1 MAADAGHE
9 HRQGADG
16 QAFIGPGFLAG
27 VYALGAEMSEFFPAE
42 GPSKAVVG
50 IGQNWSE
57 QRGAGVMATLETFK
71 AANPDL
77 EVGIVR
83 LENPR
88 DAMDLGIEIIYQ
100 YDSIVPTTT
109 IARSFI
115 F

>member
-1 MAADAGHE
+1 ME
-9 HRQGADG
+9 
-16 QAFIGPGFLAG
+16 
-27 VYALGAEMSEFFPAE
+27 
-42 GPSKAVVG
+42 
-50 IGQNWSE
+50 
-57 QRGAGVMATLETFK
+57 TLETFK